1 MIDVTEQAKKE
12 LKDLLDK
19 NTDNPDACLRL
30 KTNDDGKL
38 GLGIDTEQPDDE
50 VLEYEGSKLLVM
62 QARLADML
70 KDAALDVVDSEDGR
84 RLVISAVEK

>member
-12 LKDLLDK
+12 LKELLDK
-19 NTDNPDACLRL
+19 NVDNPEACLRL

-38 GLGIDTEQPDDE
+38 GLGIDVEKPDDQ

-62 QARLADML
+62 ETGLADKL
-70 KDAALDVVDSEDGR
+70 KDAALDVVDSEEGR
-84 RLVISAVEK
+84 RLVISAASK